1 MRDTDELISIIDG
14 YFGDIIE
21 RVVVDHGYDVDL
33 NDEYYELLSYITR
46 NLIRTWFR
54 GKNPTLEEVEKKVR
68 YIKNRY
74 PRRLSMLLS
83 YLISKYVRMRNR
95 IYGIQRDR
103 RDFW

>member
-1 MRDTDELISIIDG
+1 MRDADDLISIIDG

-68 YIKNRY
+68 YIKTRY

-83 YLISKYVRMRNR
+83 YLISKYIRMRNR
-95 IYGIQRDR
+95 IYGVQRDR
-103 RDFW
+103 HDFW